1 MNYVELIQQQAEQV
15 FADKEK
21 AAAWLNKPQTAFYGM
36 TPTQISSCEA
46 GYIAVTEALE
56 RLNQGYIA

>member
-21 AAAWLNKPQTAFYGM
+21 ATAWLNKLQTAFGGLI
-36 TPTQISSCEA
+36 PTQLSSSEA